1 MSNRQTCHEVA
12 LRPLVYETVESQSVL
27 VTSDAVYRGSRGQS
41 LCFDAYRPALNTGR
55 RLPVVL
61 LTTGFPDAGMRKAT
75 GCHAKD
81 MQSYRSWARLI
92 AGTGIAAITYVNE
105 EPVSDAHAV
114 LEHLHQNDESIGIDA
129 SRIALWSC
137 SGNVPTALSLL
148 MTSQCALSCAALLYG
163 YMLDLRGSTVVADA
177 ARTWRFA
184 NLTAGRQPDDL
195 PELPLLVI
203 RAGLDAMA
211 GLNDSIDTFAAVAL
225 ALNRPLTLVNLAT
238 ARHAFDTVDPGPTSR
253 HAIAEVLAFLRRH
266 LADGLLPEAT

>member
-92 AGTGIAAITYVNE
+92 AGAMHR
-105 EPVSDAHAV
+105 SD
-114 LEHLHQNDESIGIDA
+114 HL
-129 SRIALWSC
+129 
-137 SGNVPTALSLL
+137 
-148 MTSQCALSCAALLYG
+148 
-163 YMLDLRGSTVVADA
+163 
-177 ARTWRFA
+177 
-184 NLTAGRQPDDL
+184 RQR
-195 PELPLLVI
+195 
-203 RAGLDAMA
+203 RAG
-211 GLNDSIDTFAAVAL
+211 
-225 ALNRPLTLVNLAT
+225 
-238 ARHAFDTVDPGPTSR
+238 
-253 HAIAEVLAFLRRH
+253 ERRTRGTRAPASERRIH
-266 LADGLLPEAT
+266 RD